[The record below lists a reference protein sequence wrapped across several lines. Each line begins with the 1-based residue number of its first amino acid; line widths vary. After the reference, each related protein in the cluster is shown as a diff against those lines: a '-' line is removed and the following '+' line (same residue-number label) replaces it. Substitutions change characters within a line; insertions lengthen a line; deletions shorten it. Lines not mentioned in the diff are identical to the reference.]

1 MPETCWFCKKRA
13 GDTANSF
20 STPMMKILDVQ
31 ESRALVESGPFV
43 SQNIKVTTTYKY
55 LEEYQAKG
63 YHVVKK

>member
-1 MPETCWFCKKRA
+1 MTETCWFCKKQA

-20 STPMMKILDVQ
+20 AIPMMKILDVQ
-31 ESRALVESGPFV
+31 ESRAPVESGPFV
-43 SQNIKVTTTYKY
+43 SQNIKVTTTDKY